1 MTAESLDGWN
11 VERDVLFSFVIDEK
25 KNKGAGEERRRSST
39 GSEKKIYT

>member
-25 KNKGAGEERRRSST
+25 KIKVRGKKGDEVQLVAR
-39 GSEKKIYT
+39 KKYT